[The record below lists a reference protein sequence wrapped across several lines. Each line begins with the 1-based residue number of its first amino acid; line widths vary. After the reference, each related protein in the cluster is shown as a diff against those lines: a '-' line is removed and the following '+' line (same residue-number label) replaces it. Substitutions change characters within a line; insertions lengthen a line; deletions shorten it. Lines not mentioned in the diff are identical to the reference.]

1 MNVAVAIG
9 SRTAFQKS
17 IAEALVVAL
26 KMVMDDVLFDY
37 MTKLGFTKEDHPV

>member
-1 MNVAVAIG
+1 MNVTVAIR

-26 KMVMDDVLFDY
+26 KMVMGDVLFDC
-37 MTKLGFTKEDHPV
+37 MTKLSFTRKYHAV